1 MIVGFRLPDRRAHD
15 FEILCIESLDA
26 ISVVGMIRNGV
37 VMAVVRCWE
46 KRAMELDLNK
56 TETV

>member
-1 MIVGFRLPDRRAHD
+1 MIVGFRLPNRRAHD
-15 FEILCIESLDA
+15 FEILCIKSLEA
-26 ISVVGMIRNGV
+26 ISVGEMIRNGV